1 MKISRFIL
9 PVGLSLALSGCS
21 GGPSPFS
28 EELYQAE
35 EHLVRLELDQARKV
49 LAGIRQS
56 SNELPERYY
65 QNSIRVHLAAFEF
78 QQSLAELKRWQQA
91 TGVQRPKERT
101 KILLAW
107 LRHFSEYTD
116 LSIRFEALKA
126 LGEMRDQSSK
136 DILMQNFEY
145 PSRTVRIVVCYA
157 MALLGDK
164 ERALTYLMER
174 ARYGSLKQRALS
186 ALFLAELKDVAL
198 IPVYRSFLE
207 DPENSIR
214 SIGATVLA
222 DLRATE
228 AKSALTKILKETLDP
243 RMKMTMAHALV
254 RLGDDQYMRIIE
266 ELRNNHLF
274 KLDAELLLYDLG
286 RTGLEDSVLARL
298 DELDAESRFVFM
310 RSMIRHGRQDKV
322 RELLSEK
329 LGSLTGTAF
338 EKKME
343 LELMALVGTAED
355 LDKLEVH
362 MSSPF
367 EEVKVVAVKTWWQ
380 IQERLNSSREAI

>member
-78 QQSLAELKRWQQA
+78 QQALAELKRWQQA
-91 TGVQRPKERT
+91 TGAQQPKERT

-254 RLGDDQYMRIIE
+254 RLGDDQHMRIIE
-266 ELRNNHLF
+266 EFRNNHLF

-380 IQERLNSSREAI
+380 IQERLNSSKEAI

>member
-1 MKISRFIL
+1 M
-9 PVGLSLALSGCS
+9 PAGLSLVLAGCS

-35 EHLVRLELDQARKV
+35 EHLVRLELSEARKV
-49 LAGIRQS
+49 LSEVRKKDT
-56 SNELPERYY
+56 EMPDRYY

-78 QQSLAELKRWQQA
+78 QQALLELKRWQQA

-101 KILLAW
+101 QILIAW
-107 LRHFSEYTD
+107 LKHFSEYTD

-186 ALFLAELKDVAL
+186 ALFLAELKDPAL
-198 IPVYRSFLE
+198 IPVYKSFLE

-214 SIGATVLA
+214 SIGAAVLA
-222 DLRATE
+222 DLKATD
-228 AKSALTKILKETLDP
+228 ARTALLKILKESLDP
-243 RMKMTMAHALV
+243 RMKMTVAHALV
-254 RLGDDQYMRIIE
+254 RLGEDKHIE
-266 ELRNNHLF
+266 VIENTLKNHLF

-286 RTGLEDSVLARL
+286 RFSLEASVLERL

-310 RSMIRHGRQDKV
+310 RSMIRHGRQEKV

-380 IQERLNSSREAI
+380 IQERLNASSPAI